1 MKYSYNTIQKSLHS
15 QEPWINVIIFKYI
28 TIPLVYFIVNYTK
41 ITPNIISIIS
51 LIFGLSS
58 AYFYFTNEVFYGGL
72 FYLISYI
79 FDAIDGKVA
88 RIKSSGKAYGEWL
101 DMAIDRLNLVFISTA
116 IACNYFVTFEDVSIL
131 FLNSFFLGLFFI
143 GSESRYFINSYK
155 LKNSITENSSKSK
168 SKYQKWCKKK
178 GLINDPISLVELL
191 LFYLIIAPQLEIEF
205 YSCIIFIIF
214 LILRI
219 LKQQLFWKNDIKL
232 K

>member
-1 MKYSYNTIQKSLHS
+1 MKYNYSSIQSSLHS

-51 LIFGLSS
+51 LILGMSS
-58 AYFYFTNEVFYGGL
+58 AYFYFTNEVFFGGL

-88 RIKSSGKAYGEWL
+88 RIKGSGKPYGEWL
-101 DMAIDRLNLVFISTA
+101 DMAIDRLNLLFISTA
-116 IACNYFVTFEDVSIL
+116 IAYNYFVAFEDVSLL

-143 GSESRYFINSYK
+143 GSESRYFINLYK
-155 LKNSITENSSKSK
+155 LKNSITENSLTSK
-168 SKYQKWCKKK
+168 SKYQKWCRKK

-191 LFYLIIAPQLEIEF
+191 LFYLIIAPQLQIEF
-205 YSCIIFIIF
+205 YSCIIIILF

>member
-51 LIFGLSS
+51 LIFGMSA

-191 LFYLIIAPQLEIEF
+191 LFYLIISPQLEIEF

>member
-1 MKYSYNTIQKSLHS
+1 MKYSFSSIQSSLHS

-41 ITPNIISIIS
+41 ITPNTISIIS
-51 LIFGLSS
+51 LIFGMSS
-58 AYFYFTNEVFYGGL
+58 AYFYFTNEVFCGGL

-88 RIKSSGKAYGEWL
+88 RIKGSGKPYGEWL
-101 DMAIDRLNLVFISTA
+101 DMAIDRLNLTFISTA
-116 IACNYFVTFEDVSIL
+116 IACNYFVDFEDVSIL

-143 GSESRYFINSYK
+143 GSESRYFINLYK
-155 LKNSITENSSKSK
+155 LKNSITENSLTSK
-168 SKYQKWCKKK
+168 SKYQKWCRKK
-178 GLINDPISLVELL
+178 GLINEPISLVELL
-191 LFYLIIAPQLEIEF
+191 LFYLIIAPQFEVEF
-205 YSCIIFIIF
+205 YSCIIIILF
-214 LILRI
+214 FILRI

>member
-51 LIFGLSS
+51 LIFGMSA

-116 IACNYFVTFEDVSIL
+116 IACNYFVTFGDVSIL